1 MQSEEIKVGV
11 FICHCGKNIA
21 GTVDVGELLE
31 FAKSI
36 PGVTVAKDYMFLCS
50 EPGQKIIKEALKET
64 HAKRVVVASCSP
76 KLHEQTF
83 RRCIEEVGL
92 NKFLLEMAN
101 IREHCSWV
109 HMNEPK
115 QATEKAKALI
125 RAAVK
130 RAEELEEV
138 GTRREQVL
146 GNVLVIGGGIA
157 GLQAARDIARPSLKK
172 TNSSV
177 LVIGGGIAGIQAALD
192 LGDQGF
198 KVFLVERRPVIGG
211 NMARVY
217 KTFPTDDCAMCILS
231 PKMNDIASH
240 PNVEILSYSEVKS
253 VEGSVGAFKV
263 RIEKKP
269 RYVDESKCT
278 GCGVCA
284 EKCPSKAPDEWNKF
298 IGNRKA
304 IYLPYPQGV
313 PRKFTIDKEYCLYF
327 TRGVCRVCEKF
338 CAPQAIKFD
347 QKAQEIEINVA
358 AIVLAVGWE
367 ELAPEGLEQ
376 YGFGRLKDVVT
387 QLQLARMF
395 DVVGPT
401 QGKLQCLSDG
411 RKPERLVMI
420 QCVGSRDEKNCKYCS
435 SVCCMAALKHAQLIK
450 LEQDPN
456 VDVAVCYTD
465 IRAFGKGYEEYYKRA
480 QELGVRFVRGRVAE
494 ITGDA
499 ETGGLVVRVE
509 DTLASAPLDLKAD
522 LVVLSSATTP
532 VPDSSQLAKILGLKQ
547 DQYGFFKSAE
557 PSQID
562 TDVPGIF
569 LCGSCSGPKDIP
581 DSVAE
586 GSAAAS
592 RVSSLLRQKEFE
604 VYLVERERCLGGN
617 LMRIERTYPDE
628 IETRSILD
636 PLIQEVTRN
645 PNIKILAKSQITDC
659 EGHLGNFTVKVA
671 KEPDFVDPDKCDL
684 CGACVDAC
692 PVESADNMNLGL
704 SKRKAIYVTARTP
717 ATNVYVIDTKSCL
730 FEKCGRCAKV
740 CPKNAIDLKRAPTQM
755 DLNVGAIV
763 VATGWE
769 EYNPYKLEYLGYGIF
784 PNVVT
789 QLQLE
794 RMLAFDGPTKGRVKR
809 PSDSVEPHSIL
820 MAQCAGARDE
830 HANAYCSRVC
840 CMTALKNARKI
851 KTLNRDVDV
860 GICYMDLR
868 SFGKGHEEYY
878 RETQMSGVTF
888 LRGRVS
894 EILEDAKTRNLTVR
908 MENTLLS
915 EPLEL
920 KVELVV
926 LATPMIPS
934 SGTDEL
940 AKRLGI
946 DVGSDNFLKEFHPK
960 LRPVDTK
967 VPGIFIAGAAQGPKD
982 LRDSISQALA
992 ASSKALIPM
1001 TRGTVEIEL
1010 TKAIV
1015 DEEACVGCL
1024 ICKDTCPYDA
1034 IEIIELGPHKKI
1046 ARVQEIECEGCGS
1059 CASACRLGAIQLR
1072 HYKDRQIY
1080 AQIEGLLA
1088 STHAA
1093 ASG

>member
-1 MQSEEIKVGV
+1 MPPEEIKVGV

-21 GTVDVGELLE
+21 GTVDIGELLE

-36 PGVTVAKDYMFLCS
+36 PGVAIAKDYMFLCS
-50 EPGQKIIKEALKET
+50 EPGQEIIKEALKET
-64 HAKRVVVASCSP
+64 NAKRVVVASCSP

-92 NKFLLEMAN
+92 NKFFLEMAN

-109 HMNEPK
+109 HMNEPR
-115 QATEKAKALI
+115 QATEKSKALV
-125 RAAVK
+125 RAAVE
-130 RAEELEEV
+130 RARELEEV

-157 GLQAARDIARPSLKK
+157 GLQAACDIAKPSLKEK
-172 TNSSV
+172 NLSV

-240 PNVEILSYSEVKS
+240 PNIEILSYSEVKS
-253 VEGSVGAFKV
+253 VKGSVGDFKV

-278 GCGVCA
+278 GCGLCA
-284 EKCPSKAPDEWNKF
+284 EKCPSKAPDEWNKY
-298 IGNRKA
+298 IGSRKA

-313 PRKFTIDKEYCLYF
+313 PRKFTIDKDYCLYF
-327 TRGVCRVCEKF
+327 TQGVCRVCEKF
-338 CAPQAIKFD
+338 CAAEAIKFD
-347 QKAQEIEINVA
+347 EKAQEIEVKVA

-367 ELAPEGLEQ
+367 ELTPEGLEQ
-376 YGFGRLKDVVT
+376 YGFGRLKDVIT

-395 DVVGPT
+395 DAAGPM
-401 QGKLQCLSDG
+401 QGKLQRLSDG
-411 RKPERLVMI
+411 RTPRRVVMI

-435 SVCCMAALKHAQLIK
+435 SVCCMAALKHSQLIK

-465 IRAFGKGYEEYYKRA
+465 IRAFGKGYEEYYNRA
-480 QELGVRFVRGRVAE
+480 QQLGVRFVRGRVAE
-494 ITGDA
+494 VTEDIHS
-499 ETGGLVVRVE
+499 GGLAVRVE

-522 LVVLSSATTP
+522 LVVLSSATKP
-532 VPDSSQLAKILGLKQ
+532 APDSGRLAKILGLNL
-547 DQYGFFKSAE
+547 DQYDFFKPAE

-562 TDVPGIF
+562 TDIPGIF
-569 LCGSCSGPKDIP
+569 LCGACSGPKDIP

-592 RVSSLLRQKEFE
+592 RVSSILREKEFE
-604 VYLVERERCLGGN
+604 VYLVEREPYLGGN
-617 LMRIERTYPDE
+617 LMKIERTYPDE
-628 IETRSILD
+628 METKSILD
-636 PLIQEVTRN
+636 PLIGEVTRN
-645 PNIKILAKSQITDC
+645 PNIKILTKSQVTDR
-659 EGHLGNFTVKVA
+659 EGHLGNFKVKVA
-671 KEPDFVDPDKCDL
+671 TEPDYVDRGKCDL
-684 CGACVDAC
+684 CGACVEAC
-692 PVESADNMNLGL
+692 PIESADELNLGL
-704 SKRKAIYVTARTP
+704 SRRKAIYATP
-717 ATNVYVIDTKSCL
+717 GATTRQYVIDTRSCL
-730 FEKCGRCAKV
+730 FEKCGKCAEV
-740 CPKNAIDLKRAPTQM
+740 CPKNAIDLKKARTQL
-755 DLNVGAIV
+755 DLNVGTIV
-763 VATGWE
+763 VATGCD
-769 EYNPYKLEYLGYGIF
+769 EYKPYKLENLGYGIF

-789 QLQLE
+789 QMQLE
-794 RMLAFDGPTKGRVKR
+794 RMLDVTGPTKGMVRR
-809 PSDSVEPHSIL
+809 LSDGGQPHSIL
-820 MAQCAGARDE
+820 MVQCAGSRDE
-830 HANAYCSRVC
+830 HTNAYCSRVC
-840 CMTALKNARKI
+840 CMAALKNAKKI
-851 KTLNRDVDV
+851 KALDKGVDV
-860 GICYMDLR
+860 KICYMDLQ
-868 SFGKGHEEYY
+868 SFGKGHEEYF
-878 RETQMSGVTF
+878 RETQLSGVTF
-888 LRGRVS
+888 LRGKVS
-894 EILEDAKTRNLTVR
+894 EILEDTETKNLVVR
-908 MENTLLS
+908 VENTLLG

-920 KVELVV
+920 TAELAV
-926 LATPMIPS
+926 LSTPMIPS

-940 AKRLGI
+940 AKKLGI

-1001 TRGTVEIEL
+1001 IRGIVEIEL

-1015 DEEACVGCL
+1015 DEEECVGCSV
-1024 ICKDTCPYDA
+1024 CKDACPYDA
-1034 IEIIELGPHKKI
+1034 IEIIQLEPHKKI

-1080 AQIEGLLA
+1080 SQIEGLLA

-1093 ASG
+1093 S

>member
-1 MQSEEIKVGV
+1 MPIEEIKVGV

-21 GTVDVGELLE
+21 GTVDIEELLE

-36 PGVTVAKDYMFLCS
+36 PRVVIAKDYMFLCS
-50 EPGQKIIKEALKET
+50 EPGQEIIKEALRET
-64 HAKRVVVASCSP
+64 QAKRVVVAACSP

-92 NKFLLEMAN
+92 NKFFLEMAN

-109 HMNEPK
+109 HMNEPR
-115 QATEKAKALI
+115 QATEKAKALV
-125 RAAVK
+125 RAAVE
-130 RAEELEEV
+130 RAKELEEV
-138 GTRREQVL
+138 GTRTEQVL
-146 GNVLVIGGGIA
+146 RNVLVIGGGIA
-157 GLQAARDIARPSLKK
+157 GLQAACDIAKPSLKK
-172 TNSSV
+172 TNLTV

-198 KVFLVERRPVIGG
+198 KVFLAERRPVIGG

-240 PNVEILSYSEVKS
+240 PNVEILAYSEVKS
-253 VEGSVGAFKV
+253 VEGSLGDFKV

-298 IGNRKA
+298 IGSRKA

-313 PRKFTIDKEYCLYF
+313 PRKFTIDKDHCLYF
-327 TRGVCRVCEKF
+327 TRGACRVCEKF

-358 AIVLAVGWE
+358 AIVVAVGWE
-367 ELAPEGLEQ
+367 ELAPERLEQ

-395 DVVGPT
+395 DAAGPT
-401 QGKLQCLSDG
+401 EGKLQCPSDG
-411 RKPERLVMI
+411 RKPRRLVMV

-435 SVCCMAALKHAQLIK
+435 SVCCMAALKHSQLIK

-456 VDVAVCYTD
+456 VDVVVCYTD

-480 QELGVRFVRGRVAE
+480 HELGVRFVRGRVAE
-494 ITGDA
+494 VTEDMRS
-499 ETGGLVVRVE
+499 GGLVVRVE

-532 VPDSSQLAKILGLKQ
+532 APDSIQLAKILGLKL
-547 DQYGFFKSAE
+547 DEYRFFKSAE

-562 TDVPGIF
+562 TYIPGIF
-569 LCGSCSGPKDIP
+569 LSGACSGPKDIP

-592 RVSSLLRQKEFE
+592 RVSSLLRQNEFKI
-604 VYLVERERCLGGN
+604 YLVERESYLGGN
-617 LMRIERTYPDE
+617 LARIERTYPDE
-628 IETRSILD
+628 IESKSILD
-636 PLIQEVTRN
+636 PFIGEVTRN
-645 PNIKILAKSQITDC
+645 PNIEILTRSRVTDC
-659 EGHLGNFTVKVA
+659 EGHLGNFAIKVTR
-671 KEPDFVDPDKCDL
+671 EPDFVDPDICDL
-684 CGACVDAC
+684 CGACVEAC
-692 PVESADNMNLGL
+692 PVESPDEMNCGL
-704 SKRKAIYVTARTP
+704 SKRKAIYATP
-717 ATNVYVIDTKSCL
+717 GTKETNVYVIDTKSCL
-730 FEKCGRCAKV
+730 FEKCGKCVKV
-740 CPKNAIDLKRAPTQM
+740 CPKNAIDLKKVPTQF
-755 DLNVGAIV
+755 DIKVGTIV

-769 EYNPYKLEYLGYGIF
+769 EYKPYKLENLGYGIF
-784 PNVVT
+784 RNVIT

-794 RMLAFDGPTKGRVKR
+794 RMLDVDGPTKGRVSR
-809 PSDSVEPHSIL
+809 LSDGAEPHSIL
-820 MAQCAGARDE
+820 MVQCAGSRDE
-830 HANAYCSRVC
+830 HANVYCSRVC
-840 CMTALKNARKI
+840 CMAALKNARKI
-851 KTLNRDVDV
+851 KSLNKDVDV
-860 GICYMDLR
+860 EICYMDLR

-878 RETQMSGVTF
+878 IETQMSGVNF
-888 LRGRVS
+888 LRAKVS
-894 EILEDAKTRNLTVR
+894 EILEDAKTKNLIVR
-908 MENTLLS
+908 LENTLLG
-915 EPLEL
+915 EPLDL
-920 KVELVV
+920 TAELVV

-940 AKRLGI
+940 AKKLGI

-1001 TRGTVEIEL
+1001 INGTVEIEL

-1015 DEEACVGCL
+1015 DEEACVGCS
-1024 ICKDTCPYDA
+1024 ICEDACPYDA
-1034 IEIIELGPHKKI
+1034 IEIIQLAPHKKI

-1088 STHAA
+1088 STGTV
-1093 ASG
+1093 ASE